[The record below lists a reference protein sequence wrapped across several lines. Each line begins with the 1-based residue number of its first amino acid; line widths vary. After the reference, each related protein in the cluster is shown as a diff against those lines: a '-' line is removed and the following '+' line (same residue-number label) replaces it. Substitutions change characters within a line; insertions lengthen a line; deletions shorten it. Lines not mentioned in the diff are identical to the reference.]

1 MSAEENKDVVRGWFE
16 GLNRHDVVAMADLVA
31 DDFVN
36 HSSTNQGRAGA
47 IAEIEYWISAFP
59 DVAATIEDLIAE
71 GDRVVARFT
80 TTGSHLGDFM
90 GTPPS
95 GRAVSFQEIDVFKLE
110 NGMITELWAA
120 PDVYGMLTQLGMLPD
135 DEVEA

>member
-16 GLNRHDVVAMADLVA
+16 ALSRHDVVAMADLVA
-31 DDFVN
+31 DGFVN
-36 HSSTNQGRAGA
+36 HSSTNQGREGA

-71 GDRVVARFT
+71 GDRVVARFA

-90 GTPPS
+90 GTPPT

-110 NGMITELWAA
+110 NGLITEVWAG

-135 DEVEA
+135 AEVEA